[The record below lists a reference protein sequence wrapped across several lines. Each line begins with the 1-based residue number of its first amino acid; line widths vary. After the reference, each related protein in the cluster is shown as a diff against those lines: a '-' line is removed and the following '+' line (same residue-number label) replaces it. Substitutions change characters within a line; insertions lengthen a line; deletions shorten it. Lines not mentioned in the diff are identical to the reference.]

1 MVAVG
6 APYYGVNNQGAVFV
20 YRTKYGTEELELS
33 QTVLP
38 SNSITTSF
46 GMKLSD
52 VLENNSG
59 VTKGFGIAAPE
70 ADIITYV
77 KAKAVVRFLD
87 LTRVEVTPAIIYP
100 RKDPQ
105 IVLSVQPMVVKQSDY
120 NNDVSVKV
128 IVTTDYDRLESSQTQ
143 YETLTLIGGNT
154 VATRL
159 RFKYSLQNS
168 LVDGSNYSPIRF
180 GVCERKI
187 AIRSSRRLEK
197 ENDWISKRMGGG

>member
-1 MVAVG
+1 
-6 APYYGVNNQGAVFV
+6 
-20 YRTKYGTEELELS
+20 
-33 QTVLP
+33 
-38 SNSITTSF
+38 
-46 GMKLSD
+46 MKLSNM
-52 VLENNSG
+52 LENESG
-59 VTKGFGIAAPE
+59 VARGFGIAAPE

-77 KAKAVVRFLD
+77 KARAVVRFLD

-159 RFKYSLQNS
+159 
-168 LVDGSNYSPIRF
+168 
-180 GVCERKI
+180 
-187 AIRSSRRLEK
+187 
-197 ENDWISKRMGGG
+197 